1 MSLGKHRIEIF
12 MEKCKTDLAV
22 NINKK
27 NKIMP
32 PQLITL
38 VQNLQSLTAQIASIV
53 LSSTAGASNAP
64 QNVQAAYAS
73 LQSASATLATDIAAT
88 PFVLATVQNDAVNLQ
103 SAVTALAAA
112 LASPSNP

>member
-1 MSLGKHRIEIF
+1 
-12 MEKCKTDLAV
+12 
-22 NINKK
+22 
-27 NKIMP
+27 
-32 PQLITL
+32 
-38 VQNLQSLTAQIASIV
+38 
-53 LSSTAGASNAP
+53 
-64 QNVQAAYAS
+64 